1 MNYGDVYVAS
11 TAVYSF
17 ASSPGARGSGA
28 DPFNGPSVVLAY
40 LPYTTEETPALEI
53 LKGNNA
59 SCRCRYWPLYCWNPA
74 KEGNEPF
81 SLDSDSVKNELQAFL
96 DRQIHLSQ
104 LVRSKPDFCG
114 ARR

>member
-1 MNYGDVYVAS
+1 M
-11 TAVYSF
+11 TF
-17 ASSPGARGSGA
+17 TSPAQRCTHSQVLQAPVEA
-28 DPFNGPSVVLAY
+28 DPSNGPSVVLAY

-59 SCRCRYWPLYCWNPA
+59 SYRSRYWPLYCWNPA

-114 ARR
+114 ACRKSL